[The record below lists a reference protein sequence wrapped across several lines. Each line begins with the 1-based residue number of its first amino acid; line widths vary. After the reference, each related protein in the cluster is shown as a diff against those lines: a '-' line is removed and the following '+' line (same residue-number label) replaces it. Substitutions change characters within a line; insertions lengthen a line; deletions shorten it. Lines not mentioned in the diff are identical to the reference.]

1 MLTCDLT
8 LHKQVNEYVGRRK
21 VIIHPS
27 TSITQMSANPE
38 KNGKIYFW
46 EGGDLNVDEN
56 SNLSIGKYCSI
67 ALGVEIFL
75 GGNHRFDFI
84 TTALLK
90 EEQRELI
97 SSNGDVC
104 IGNDVWIGYQAT
116 ILSGTTIGDGAVIG
130 TKSVVSGTV
139 PPYAIVAG
147 NPSCVIKYRF
157 DQKTIDLLL
166 TIKWWDWPQE
176 KINKHKSLL
185 CSGNIEMLEKLCLE
199 DSEP

>member
-8 LHKQVNEYVGRRK
+8 QYHKLNEHVGRNK
-21 VIIHPS
+21 VIIHPT
-27 TSITQMSANPE
+27 TSITQMSAAPD

-46 EGGDLNVDEN
+46 EDKNLNIDEN

-67 ALGVEIFL
+67 ALGVEFFL

-84 TTALLK
+84 TTALLDPK
-90 EEQRELI
+90 QPERIQ
-97 SSNGDVC
+97 SKGDIC

-116 ILSGTTIGDGAVIG
+116 VLSGTTIGDGAVIG
-130 TKSVVSGTV
+130 AKSVVSGTI
-139 PPYAIVAG
+139 PPYAIIAG
-147 NPSCVIKYRF
+147 NPGNIIKYRF

-176 KINKHKSLL
+176 KINRYRSLL
-185 CSGNIEMLEKLCLE
+185 CSSNFEMLQELHY
-199 DSEP
+199 SRS